1 MANLLIVIAMVGAY
15 LMGSFPSA
23 FIMGRLRKGVDIR
36 QVGSRNMGAMNV
48 FYTVGFVE
56 GALVLALDVAKGA
69 AAVALA
75 RYLGLPEVVQLL
87 AGLAAILGH
96 IFPVF
101 LGFRG
106 GKGGAVCIGVL
117 SFLMPWGIPVF
128 SAVFVLVLAI
138 THYPT
143 LSYSVALAGFPF
155 VAGWVYHRWEL
166 VVFSVA
172 ILLLPGIRYLP
183 RLKEMRVK
191 GGSWRHVFLRKGL
204 KDRL

>member
-1 MANLLIVIAMVGAY
+1 MASLLIVIAMVGAY

-101 LGFRG
+101 LKFRG

-128 SAVFVLVLAI
+128 SALFVLVLVV

>member
-1 MANLLIVIAMVGAY
+1 MASLLIVIAMVGAY

-69 AAVALA
+69 AAVAFA
-75 RYLGLPEVVQLL
+75 RYLGLPEVIQLL
-87 AGLAAILGH
+87 GGVVAVLGH

-101 LGFRG
+101 LAFRG

-117 SFLMPWGIPVF
+117 SYLMPGGILVF
-128 SAVFVLVLAI
+128 SAVFVLIMAI
-138 THYPT
+138 TRYPT
-143 LSYSVALAGFPF
+143 LSYSAALASFLF
-155 VAGWVYHRWEL
+155 IAGWGYHRWEL
-166 VVFSVA
+166 VVFSVV
-172 ILLLPGIRYLP
+172 ILLLPFIRYLP
-183 RLKEMRVK
+183 RLKEMRGR
-191 GGSWRHVFLRKGL
+191 GGSWRHVFLRRGL